1 MGLIA
6 KELGRA
12 TIAAT
17 AVGSATTIYA
27 NAASSDSI
35 VTQVYLYNQNTS
47 TTVKCWVL
55 YTPDSTGS
63 VGTPAAADV
72 LFTVSIPPAE
82 AVAVPVNIAM
92 TDTNDT
98 IKAYAD
104 SASQI
109 LAHAHGVAYPDLS

>member
-12 TIAAT
+12 TISAT
-17 AVGSATTIYA
+17 AVGSATTIA
-27 NAASSDSI
+27 TNAASSDTI
-35 VTQVYLYNQNTS
+35 VTQVYLYNQHATD
-47 TTVKCWVL
+47 TIKCSVL

-72 LFTVSIPPAE
+72 LFTVSLAALE
-82 AVAVPVNIAM
+82 GVAIPVNIAM

-98 IKAYAD
+98 LKAYA
-104 SASQI
+104 STASQI
-109 LAHAHGVAYPDLS
+109 LAHAHGVTFPDLS